1 MASVEKLMQLNGAM
15 GAFRFADNG
24 ELLEHQIAEGS
35 ELTESA
41 LDLLSHVCVANI
53 AIATM
58 QAFRAMGVRIE
69 HEGDR
74 LVIHGVGRDGL
85 RAPEGEIDLGN
96 SGTAMRL
103 MMGLLAGQRFDVRLR
118 PVITPYLGVALR

>member
-58 QAFRAMGVRIE
+58 QARGWEQMTGMGGFYPV
-69 HEGDR
+69 
-74 LVIHGVGRDGL
+74 HGFSVVGF
-85 RAPEGEIDLGN
+85 EW
-96 SGTAMRL
+96 TAI
-103 MMGLLAGQRFDVRLR
+103 VNNE
-118 PVITPYLGVALR
+118 YGVVVPNAQADFEAAYVVLESQGP